1 MPKTLKDILKNST
14 DLYQI
19 EVIKPSGNEKYNH
32 SSWTYSMKD
41 SRWNDESFKDYTFH
55 PVFLRRDNSFFLA
68 YKSDESNAYF
78 VDPKRSMYR
87 NSIKTYV
94 NVLIDYSV
102 KTNDV
107 SYTKDQPS
115 FRITKGEMKHKKID
129 NFLDLCFAYRDYTA
143 IGTGYTRDIRNL
155 IVLDIDV
162 DCSKQDN
169 AEELNNLLILFAEH
183 KSLPDFYIFNR
194 KSKHIQLQWVIKD
207 LQYKDINGETVNNV
221 INELLKETNTNREV
235 DHRKIDFTE
244 ISKDGIK
251 YRRYTRALC
260 DIVKKRKFGDKN
272 YTFWKAKNPMSAL
285 IQVDELELR
294 MPYYEDGEIKYKSDE
309 EMNLL
314 FSSKDARRLYYNA
327 SPTLDEWY
335 NKLKDFMDP
344 LVEKVSEK
352 KVMKIDDANDVIEIK
367 EETKSERKK
376 DIHGDFG
383 ESRNTFVMGYTKY
396 VTKKTA
402 KKYGYRNNGDFV
414 ELKHEDFNAF
424 RKEVYG
430 LVLDEFNRR
439 DREYGGIWPD
449 TTNISSF
456 TVSEFKKTFNT
467 SFNYIIQNNKDY
479 SYTDENRKHSQQ
491 LRGIKSDIKL
501 IVVDR
506 IRRSNTKITR
516 KELLNEVNQELKS
529 LLIKTTTMGSLKR
542 FIAESN
548 ELTDEDRVKLYGYLN
563 KQKEWVA
570 SIKS

>member
-19 EVIKPSGNEKYNH
+19 EVIKPTGNEKYNH
-32 SSWTYSMKD
+32 SAWTYNMKD
-41 SRWNDESFKDYTFH
+41 SRWSDESFKDYTFH

-335 NKLKDFMDP
+335 EKLKDFMDP

-352 KVMKIDDANDVIEIK
+352 KVMKIDDANDVTEIK

-376 DIHGDFG
+376 DTHGEFG

-414 ELKHEDFNAF
+414 ELKHEDFNTF

-449 TTNISSF
+449 TTNISPF
-456 TVSEFKKTFNT
+456 TASEFKKTFNT